1 MALSFTN
8 FVTGDSVSSSEIKSQ
23 LDSIEDFVNEDITSS
38 DLTTS
43 NGWLTRALIYKP
55 EFYGSPN
62 PRMLAV
68 TGDIYHR
75 KSPAGHADQANFHAM
90 YNTAANPVPGLAVTF
105 KVPRDNTLVSVYC
118 SFHAYESGGKID
130 SAALS
135 SSVGGSTDDVT
146 SGTSVPKYEGNDRQA
161 VVFTLRFDDGSDEDG
176 TQRYVQLSSI
186 AEANH
191 IDGPGPTTSTTLSHI
206 NRTTMSAA
214 YFARKNLSII
224 AHKTLNKGVHSVG
237 VYCKPISPT
246 NGQNLGRVAVDV
258 RSMVV
263 DVHSNYQ
270 SS

>member
-75 KSPAGHADQANFHAM
+75 KSPAGHADQAHFHAM
-90 YNTAANPVPGLAVTF
+90 SNTAANPVPGLAVTF

-161 VVFTLRFDDGSDEDG
+161 GVFTLRFDDGSDEDG

-191 IDGPGPTTSTTLSHI
+191 IDGPGPTTST
-206 NRTTMSAA
+206 
-214 YFARKNLSII
+214 SILCPEEFI
-224 AHKTLNKGVHSVG
+224 D
-237 VYCKPISPT
+237 Y
-246 NGQNLGRVAVDV
+246 
-258 RSMVV
+258 RS
-263 DVHSNYQ
+263 
-270 SS
+270 